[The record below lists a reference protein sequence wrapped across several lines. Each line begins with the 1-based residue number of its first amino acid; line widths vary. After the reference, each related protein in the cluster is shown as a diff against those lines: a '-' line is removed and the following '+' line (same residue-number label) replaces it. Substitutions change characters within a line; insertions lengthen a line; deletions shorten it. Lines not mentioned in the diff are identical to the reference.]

1 MQMRLADDPRSH
13 RTMAEALQKDT
24 KESITV
30 TGTTYLR
37 REGLGAKTLHARLVE
52 KA

>member
-1 MQMRLADDPRSH
+1 
-13 RTMAEALQKDT
+13 MAEALQKDT

-30 TGTTYLR
+30 AGTTYLR
-37 REGLGAKTLHARLVE
+37 RVGLEAKAMPQSPYLYENRKKNII